1 MDTLSIVIKTLG
13 NIGIDVGDNLNPDT
27 DLREY
32 VDTSVLLISFIVE
45 LEEALNIEFPDV
57 MLLSDNL
64 SSLSNFCKTIEGLV
78 DEK

>member
-32 VDTSVLLISFIVE
+32 IDTSVLLISFIVE